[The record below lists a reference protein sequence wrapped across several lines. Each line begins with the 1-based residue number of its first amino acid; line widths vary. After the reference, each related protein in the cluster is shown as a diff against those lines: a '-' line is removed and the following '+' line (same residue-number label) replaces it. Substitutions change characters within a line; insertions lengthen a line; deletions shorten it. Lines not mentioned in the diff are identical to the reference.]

1 MLIEKSLNVSILCV
15 HCMKKMQIHI
25 PLDIS
30 LSHNFMLVFLWL
42 WTDLCH
48 PTACYATV
56 SMTLLFLS
64 PMCTDGRCADVRCCA
79 CGGRGCAAVS
89 ADHCQLIT
97 VQPTQAVA
105 LWEPL
110 HGPHQRGGCSPSYLL
125 ICLVFISGYCIGKW
139 NLWKKKIIYYII
151 FFLHAHLHYES
162 GHTQTITQQ
171 CLNQ

>member
-1 MLIEKSLNVSILCV
+1 MLISFVSV
-15 HCMKKMQIHI
+15 AWKKMQIHI
-25 PLDIS
+25 HLDIS

-48 PTACYATV
+48 PAACYTTV

-64 PMCTDGRCADVRCCA
+64 PVCTDGRCADVRCCT

-105 LWEPL
+105 LREPL
-110 HGPHQRGGCSPSYLL
+110 HGPHQRGGYSPSLLL
-125 ICLVFISGYCIGKW
+125 ISLVFISDYSTWKW
-139 NLWKKKIIYYII
+139 NIWKKIFIYYII
-151 FFLHAHLHYES
+151 YFSTCSFALWIWPLIS
-162 GHTQTITQQ
+162 HTQTITQQ
-171 CLNQ
+171 RLNQ